1 MPSIDSVRVG
11 KFPSAELLSQTVRS
25 ARGRWLFLV
34 LGEQEVELLPGAER
48 RWVQLAQA
56 ADAEMAYADRYVLS
70 DGQSQPQP
78 TIDYQRGA
86 LRDDFDFGALVLV
99 TVEALAEFLDEAPAH
114 PYALFYAFRLWSAER
129 VLPLHIRE
137 FLYTEQAI
145 DLRKSGQKQ
154 FDYVDPRQRAVQQ
167 DMEAAVTAHL
177 AALDA
182 LVNPL
187 RLRSCS
193 PETEES
199 FPCEASVIIPVRN
212 RVRTI
217 EEAVRSALSQ
227 QTDFPFNILVVDNH
241 STDGTTDVLARLA
254 EEDSRVAH
262 IIPESTLLG
271 IGGCWDLAIRDS
283 RCGKYAVQLDSDDLY
298 KGTDTLQRIVDTF
311 HEGGYAMVIGSYE
324 LCDFQLQPLPPG
336 LIDHKEWTAAN
347 GANNALRIN
356 GLGAPRAF
364 FVPVL
369 RQIGVPNVSYGED
382 YALGLRISREWKL
395 GRIYDSLYLCR
406 RWEGNSDAALSPE
419 KVNANNTYKD
429 WLRTQELTAR
439 MEMNADLLSDELL
452 ETLFVEQLAEW
463 EAVSDR
469 YEQLTDVQ
477 VKPLGA
483 GGLAVQH
490 NPTRIGS
497 TGAKLDKVTLAQ
509 RPCFLCSDNRP
520 DEQMSVLCHDG
531 YELLVNPFP
540 ILPQHFTIAATT
552 HQPQKLSSTAL
563 TDLLSMAAQLTDYFL
578 FYNGPTSGASAP
590 DHLHFQAGMRGSV
603 PLERDFN
610 RYAPNLADGITL
622 LTTYAVPVFAVAAST
637 IEQSAN
643 LLQQLIAA
651 MRIVP
656 DSEPPM
662 NVLAWRENE
671 RLITLVIPRAKHRP
685 ACYFAEGSQQR
696 LISPGAIDMAGLLIA
711 PRAEDFDALTE
722 TEALSILRECAITLD
737 EAQAIVSQF

>member
-1 MPSIDSVRVG
+1 MPSIDLVRVG
-11 KFPSAELLSQTVRS
+11 KFPSADLLSQTVCHAHS
-25 ARGRWLFLV
+25 RWLFLV
-34 LGEQEVELLPGAER
+34 LGEQQVELLPGAER

-56 ADAEMAYADRYVLS
+56 ADAEIAYADRYVLH
-70 DGQSQPQP
+70 DGQLQPQP

-99 TVEALAEFLDEAPAH
+99 DVEVLAEFLDEAPAH

-129 VLPLHIRE
+129 ALPLHIRE

-167 DMEAAVTAHL
+167 DMEAAVTEHL

-187 RLRSCS
+187 CLRSC
-193 PETEES
+193 EAEADEE
-199 FPCEASVIIPVRN
+199 FPFEASVIIPVRN

-227 QTDFPFNILVVDNH
+227 QTDFPFNILIVDNH
-241 STDGTTDVLARLA
+241 STDGTTDVLSRLA
-254 EEDSRVAH
+254 AEDSRVVH

-283 RCGKYAVQLDSDDLY
+283 RCGKFAVQLDSDDLY
-298 KGTDTLQRIVDTF
+298 KGPDTLQRIIDTF
-311 HEGGYAMVIGSYE
+311 HQGGYAMVIGSYE
-324 LCDFQLQPLPPG
+324 LCDFAFRPLPPG

-364 FVPVL
+364 YVPVL
-369 RQIGVPNVSYGED
+369 RRIGVPNVSYGED
-382 YALGLRISREWKL
+382 YALGLRISREWKI

-439 MEMNADLLSDELL
+439 IEMNADLLSDDLL
-452 ETLFVEQLAEW
+452 ETLFVEQLADW

-477 VKPLGA
+477 VKPLGESD
-483 GGLAVQH
+483 LAVQH
-490 NPTRIGS
+490 NPKRIAS
-497 TGAKLDKVTLAQ
+497 TGAKIDKNTISQ

-520 DEQMSVLCHDG
+520 DEQLIVLCHGG

-540 ILPQHFTIAATT
+540 ILPQHFTIASTT
-552 HQPQKLSSTAL
+552 HQPQELSGAAL

-603 PLERDFN
+603 PLERDFSS
-610 RYAPNLADGITL
+610 YATELSNGLTL
-622 LTTYAVPVFAVAAST
+622 LSSYAVPVFAIAATT
-637 IEQSAN
+637 IEQSER
-643 LLQQLIAA
+643 LLRQLIAA
-651 MRIVP
+651 MQTTP
-656 DSEPPM
+656 DTEPPM
-662 NVLAWRENE
+662 NVLAWRERE

-685 ACYFAEGSQQR
+685 ACYFADGSQQR

-711 PRAEDFDALTE
+711 PRAEDFAAITE
-722 TEALSILRECAITLD
+722 SEALAILRECALSPE
-737 EAQAIVSQF
+737 EAQTIASKL

>member
-1 MPSIDSVRVG
+1 MPSIDIVRVG
-11 KFPSAELLSQTVRS
+11 RYPSADMLSQTVRD

-34 LGEQEVELLPGAER
+34 RGEQQVELLPGAER

-56 ADAEMAYADRYVLS
+56 ANAEIAYADRYMLS
-70 DGQSQPQP
+70 EGQLRPQP
-78 TIDYQRGA
+78 AIDYQRGA

-99 TVEALAEFLDEAPAH
+99 DVEALAEFLDDAPAY
-114 PYALFYAFRLWSAER
+114 PYALCYAFRLWSAER

-137 FLYTEQAI
+137 FLYTEQAV

-177 AALDA
+177 ASLDA

-187 RLRSCS
+187 CLRSCM
-193 PETEES
+193 PETDAD

-217 EEAVRSALSQ
+217 EEAVRSALGQ

-241 STDGTTDVLARLA
+241 SGDGTTEVLSRLA
-254 EEDSRVAH
+254 AEDARVVH
-262 IIPESTLLG
+262 IIPQSDLLG

-298 KGTDTLQRIVDTF
+298 KGSDTLQRIVDTF
-311 HEGGYAMVIGSYE
+311 RQGGYAMVIGSYE
-324 LCDFQLQPLPPG
+324 LCDFQLRPLPPG
-336 LIDHKEWTAAN
+336 LIDHKEWTPAN

-364 FVPVL
+364 YVPVL

-382 YALGLRISREWKL
+382 YALGLRISREWKI

-419 KVNANNTYKD
+419 KVGANNAYKD

-439 MEMNADLLSDELL
+439 IEMNADLLSDELL
-452 ETLFVEQLAEW
+452 ETLFVEQLADW
-463 EAVSDR
+463 EEVSER
-469 YEQLTDVQ
+469 YERLTDVQ
-477 VKPLGA
+477 VKTLG
-483 GGLAVQH
+483 GSGLAVQH
-490 NPTRIGS
+490 NPKRIGS
-497 TGAKLDKVTLAQ
+497 TGAKLDPTTLAQ

-520 DEQMSVLCHDG
+520 DEQVGVLCHG
-531 YELLVNPFP
+531 RYEVLVNPFP
-540 ILPQHFTIAATT
+540 ILPRHFTIASIA
-552 HQPQKLSSTAL
+552 HQPQELSPDAL
-563 TDLLSMAAQLTDYFL
+563 NDLLSMAAHLSDYFL

-603 PLERDFN
+603 PLERDFGN
-610 RYAPNLADGITL
+610 YAPQLADGVTL
-622 LTTYAVPVFAVAAST
+622 LSTYAVPVFAIAADT
-637 IEQSAN
+637 IERSGT
-643 LLQQLIAA
+643 LLRRVIAA
-651 MRIVP
+651 MRTTP
-656 DSEPPM
+656 DAEPPM
-662 NVLAWRENE
+662 NVLAWREEE
-671 RLITLVIPRAKHRP
+671 RLITVVIPRAKHRP
-685 ACYFAEGSQQR
+685 SCYFASGADQR

-711 PRAEDFDALTE
+711 PRAEDFAALTE
-722 TEALSILRECAITLD
+722 DEALAILRECAISME
-737 EAQAIVSQF
+737 EAERIIQAL